1 MRLITVAIHTY
12 DRAVELKNLLEKEG
26 IQATLQNVNLET
38 PVVSSGVRV
47 RIHES
52 DLPFALRIIENTEVF
67 RPVDS
72 NSSVVGS
79 DEILVPV
86 DFSDYSLRAAHVAFD
101 IAARHDLR
109 IVFLNSYI
117 NPYIGDTIQLT
128 DALTFDLSA
137 ENEARRQTEQA
148 AEAQMNHF
156 VRLVREQIAQGTL
169 PDIKFTTKVVEG
181 VPEDSIDEFAKL
193 EAPYMVVMGTR
204 GSDHKA
210 GDMIGS
216 VTAEVL
222 DRCRVSVLSV
232 PETFTIDR
240 ETHPSNILFLSN
252 MDQSDILAL
261 DTMSRIYS
269 GSGAGITLT
278 GIVGRKRPFERSNPE
293 QQMER
298 LLRYCRTNF
307 KEYEFSSEIVT
318 VDKTLDSL
326 LDLASRKATDLIVL
340 PNKKRK
346 RMFGRL
352 LNPGLARRLVV
363 NVDLPMLVIRV

>member
-26 IQATLQNVNLET
+26 IQVTLQNVNLET

-67 RPVDS
+67 RPVD
-72 NSSVVGS
+72 NSSEVTS

-86 DFSDYSLRAAHVAFD
+86 DFSDYSMRAAQVAFD
-101 IAARHDLR
+101 IAARHNLR
-109 IVFLNSYI
+109 IVFLHSYI
-117 NPYIGDTIQLT
+117 NPFIGDTLQLT

-148 AEAQMNHF
+148 AEAQMSHF
-156 VRLVREQIAQGTL
+156 VRLIREQIKNGIV
-169 PDIKFTTKVVEG
+169 PDIKFSTKVVEG
-181 VPEDSIDEFAKL
+181 VPEDSIDEYAKL
-193 EAPYMVVMGTR
+193 ETPYLVVMGTR

-232 PETFTIDR
+232 PETFTVDR
-240 ETHPSNILFLSN
+240 ETHPVNILFLSN
-252 MDQSDILAL
+252 LDQSDILAL

-269 GSGAGITLT
+269 NSGAKIILT
-278 GIVGRKRPFERSNPE
+278 GIIGKKRPFDRSDPE
-293 QQMER
+293 EQMQR

-326 LDLASRKATDLIVL
+326 VALASRTGTDLIVL